1 MRTYWLL
8 WILIAFAT
16 PVHAVDGFDAPGG
29 DYTNFESASA
39 FVCGNTCGGD
49 SRLDLGQARLPG
61 TERSLLVEIA
71 RAGAGAKWVL

>member
-8 WILIAFAT
+8 RILIAFAT

-29 DYTNFESASA
+29 DYTNFE
-39 FVCGNTCGGD
+39 VCLCLRLRQYLRWN